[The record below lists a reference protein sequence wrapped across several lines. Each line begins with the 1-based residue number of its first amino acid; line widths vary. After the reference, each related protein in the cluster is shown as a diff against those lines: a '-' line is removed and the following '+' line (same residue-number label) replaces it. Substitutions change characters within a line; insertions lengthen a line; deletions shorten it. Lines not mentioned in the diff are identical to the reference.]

1 MANLYN
7 KAGLVNIPIGYSDG
21 FLYNIKPTDNT
32 LAFRF
37 NRDSSATRVN
47 KQGLIEEVSY
57 FGPELVTNGDFATD
71 SDWTLKP
78 GSNISGGSLNFD
90 GTQTSTRNINQSITS
105 LDLTKIYKVTFTISN
120 YTAGQVKVKISNNAS
135 GKNKTANGTYV
146 QYLSGMTNTTLSITA
161 SNGFAG
167 SIDNVSVVEVLGDKP
182 RIDYTD
188 SLTSPSFLLEPQSTN
203 LALNSND
210 LTNNTWTK
218 QSATTSSST
227 VVNPEGTSGA
237 SLYTCNNYTGSN
249 QFFRIN
255 PNTTYDNDVSYSYS
269 VFVKYNTFQF
279 CKLSYMNFSIGE
291 HFAAVFDIING
302 TVTSTNIGGTPQN
315 TSSKIENFGNGWFRI
330 SISAA
335 ISSSSGNAMNFEF
348 NKAPS
353 GTPTF
358 TLYGRTDQTTTTD
371 DKVYVYGGQLEQLT
385 YPTSYIPT
393 GGSTATRVAETCN
406 NAGSTSTFNDSEGVL
421 YAEISALSNTSDSS
435 KFISISDGTYNNRAS
450 ILFSNGSTN
459 QIRTFLRVGG
469 VSQIDVSNNVTD
481 VTDFNKVAFSYK
493 ENDFKVYI
501 NGSLVSTDT
510 SGSVWTSGTI
520 TKLSLSEISTSAGLF
535 NGNVKSVA
543 VFKEALTDA
552 ELQKLTS
559 WVSFTEMATDLEYTL
574 E

>member
-135 GKNKTANGTYV
+135 GKSKTANGTYV

-203 LALNSND
+203 LITHSEDFSSLNIRSN
-210 LTNNTWTK
+210 
-218 QSATTSSST
+218 AVVTSNVIVSPSGLLDADEIT
-227 VVNPEGTSGA
+227 FDGTSTGRVEETIPA
-237 SLYTCNNYTGSN
+237 TVGQSYTISLYLKNKDLSDKTQVWIGFSAAAQGSYVTITDEWQRYDITTTANGTNEYPRVQFSGTGSL
-249 QFFRIN
+249 
-255 PNTTYDNDVSYSYS
+255 YAWG
-269 VFVKYNTFQF
+269 FQ
-279 CKLSYMNFSIGE
+279 
-291 HFAAVFDIING
+291 V
-302 TVTSTNIGGTPQN
+302 
-315 TSSKIENFGNGWFRI
+315 
-330 SISAA
+330 
-335 ISSSSGNAMNFEF
+335 
-348 NKAPS
+348 
-353 GTPTF
+353 
-358 TLYGRTDQTTTTD
+358 
-371 DKVYVYGGQLEQLT
+371 EQLT
-385 YPTSYIPT
+385 YATSYIPT
-393 GGSTATRVAETCN
+393 YGSTVTRVAETCN
-406 NAGSTSTFNDSEGVL
+406 GAGNASTFNDSEGVL
-421 YAEISALSNTSDSS
+421 YVDYKIVNQVASFPQIQLTDSS
-435 KFISISDGTYNNRAS
+435 LQNQVSFYTYNNTLQFF
-450 ILFSNGSTN
+450 IK
-459 QIRTFLRVGG
+459 
-469 VSQIDVSNNVTD
+469 SNNVNTILSSISVSENVD
-481 VTDFNKVAFSYK
+481 YKFAISYSYAETSIFLNGVKQGSYLNKNMPSNLEKLNIITSDNVTKYK
-493 ENDFKVYI
+493 A
-501 NGSLVSTDT
+501 L
-510 SGSVWTSGTI
+510 
-520 TKLSLSEISTSAGLF
+520 
-535 NGNVKSVA
+535 A

-552 ELQKLTS
+552 ELQQLTS
-559 WVSFTEMATDLEYTL
+559 
-574 E
+574 

>member
-71 SDWTLKP
+71 SDWILKP

-203 LALNSND
+203 LITHSEDFSSLNIRSN
-210 LTNNTWTK
+210 
-218 QSATTSSST
+218 AVVTSNVIVSPSGLLDADEIT
-227 VVNPEGTSGA
+227 FDGTSTGRVEETIPA
-237 SLYTCNNYTGSN
+237 TVGQSYTISLYLKNKDLSDKTQVWIGFSAAAQGSYVTITDEWQRYDITTTANGTNEYPRVQFSGTGSL
-249 QFFRIN
+249 
-255 PNTTYDNDVSYSYS
+255 YAWG
-269 VFVKYNTFQF
+269 FQ
-279 CKLSYMNFSIGE
+279 
-291 HFAAVFDIING
+291 V
-302 TVTSTNIGGTPQN
+302 
-315 TSSKIENFGNGWFRI
+315 
-330 SISAA
+330 
-335 ISSSSGNAMNFEF
+335 
-348 NKAPS
+348 
-353 GTPTF
+353 
-358 TLYGRTDQTTTTD
+358 
-371 DKVYVYGGQLEQLT
+371 EQLT
-385 YPTSYIPT
+385 YATSYIPT
-393 GGSTATRVAETCN
+393 YGSTVTRVAETCN
-406 NAGSTSTFNDSEGVL
+406 GAGNASTFNDSEGVL
-421 YAEISALSNTSDSS
+421 YVDYKIVNQVASFPQIQLTDSS
-435 KFISISDGTYNNRAS
+435 LQNQVSFYTYNNTLQFF
-450 ILFSNGSTN
+450 IK
-459 QIRTFLRVGG
+459 
-469 VSQIDVSNNVTD
+469 SNNVNTILSSISVSENVD
-481 VTDFNKVAFSYK
+481 YKFAISYSYAETSIFLNGVKQGSYLNKNMPSNLEKLNIITSDNVTKYK
-493 ENDFKVYI
+493 A
-501 NGSLVSTDT
+501 L
-510 SGSVWTSGTI
+510 
-520 TKLSLSEISTSAGLF
+520 
-535 NGNVKSVA
+535 A

-552 ELQKLTS
+552 ELQQLTS
-559 WVSFTEMATDLEYTL
+559 
-574 E
+574 

>member
-21 FLYNIKPTDNT
+21 FLYNIKPVDDT

-135 GKNKTANGTYV
+135 GKSKTANGTYV

-203 LALNSND
+203 LITHSEDFSSLNIRSN
-210 LTNNTWTK
+210 
-218 QSATTSSST
+218 AVVTSNVIVSPSGLLDADEIT
-227 VVNPEGTSGA
+227 FDGTSTGRVEETIPA
-237 SLYTCNNYTGSN
+237 TVGQSYTISLYLKNKDLSDKTQVWIGFSAAAQGSYVTITDEWQRYDITTTANGTNEYPRVQFSGTGSL
-249 QFFRIN
+249 
-255 PNTTYDNDVSYSYS
+255 YAWG
-269 VFVKYNTFQF
+269 FQ
-279 CKLSYMNFSIGE
+279 
-291 HFAAVFDIING
+291 V
-302 TVTSTNIGGTPQN
+302 
-315 TSSKIENFGNGWFRI
+315 
-330 SISAA
+330 
-335 ISSSSGNAMNFEF
+335 
-348 NKAPS
+348 
-353 GTPTF
+353 
-358 TLYGRTDQTTTTD
+358 
-371 DKVYVYGGQLEQLT
+371 EQLT
-385 YPTSYIPT
+385 YATSYIPT
-393 GGSTATRVAETCN
+393 YGSTVTRVAETCN
-406 NAGSTSTFNDSEGVL
+406 GAGNASTFNDSEGVL
-421 YAEISALSNTSDSS
+421 YVDYKIVNQVASFPQIQLTDSS
-435 KFISISDGTYNNRAS
+435 LQNQVSFYTYNNTLQFF
-450 ILFSNGSTN
+450 IK
-459 QIRTFLRVGG
+459 
-469 VSQIDVSNNVTD
+469 SNNVNTILSSISVSENVD
-481 VTDFNKVAFSYK
+481 YKFAISYSYAETSIFLNGVKQGSYLNKNMPSNLEKLNIITSDNVTKYK
-493 ENDFKVYI
+493 A
-501 NGSLVSTDT
+501 L
-510 SGSVWTSGTI
+510 
-520 TKLSLSEISTSAGLF
+520 
-535 NGNVKSVA
+535 A

-552 ELQKLTS
+552 ELQQLTS
-559 WVSFTEMATDLEYTL
+559 
-574 E
+574 

>member
-7 KAGLVNIPIGYSDG
+7 KAGLVNIPVGYSDG

-203 LALNSND
+203 LLPYSEGYSQWSWGGNSNP
-210 LTNNTWTK
+210 NNTTRVDN
-218 QSATTSSST
+218 QSSPDGGLNASLFTRNS
-227 VVNPEGTSGA
+227 GTSGWFSPQNITV
-237 SLYTCNNYTGSN
+237 SLNNT
-249 QFFRIN
+249 F
-255 PNTTYDNDVSYSYS
+255 TYSI
-269 VFVKYNTFQF
+269 FVKKNNSSTIELNNVSNSPQNKVVYNIDLNTFTT
-279 CKLSYMNFSIGE
+279 E
-291 HFAAVFDIING
+291 
-302 TVTSTNIGGTPQN
+302 TNATGN
-315 TSSKIENFGNGWFRI
+315 SVNYGNGWYRI
-330 SISAA
+330 SMTFEHTNSGGTSAQ
-335 ISSSSGNAMNFEF
+335 IRN
-348 NKAPS
+348 
-353 GTPTF
+353 
-358 TLYGRTDQTTTTD
+358 TLEEGKSMFVFGSQA
-371 DKVYVYGGQLEQLT
+371 EQKSFV
-385 YPTSYIPT
+385 TSYIPT
-393 GGSTATRVAETCN
+393 AGSTATRAAETCVGAG
-406 NAGSTSTFNDSEGVL
+406 NASTFNSTEGVL
-421 YAEISALSNTSDSS
+421 YAEISGFKDDPTNRY
-435 KFISISDGTYNNRAS
+435 ISISDGTIQNVVSIILGADNFLYAS
-450 ILFSNGSTN
+450 
-459 QIRTFLRVGG
+459 V
-469 VSQIDVSNNVTD
+469 VSNNTTQYSRFYPSSSGFISENNNKIALHYKQNDIFVYLNGNKILAETTGNSPIGLNTLNFD
-481 VTDFNKVAFSYK
+481 RGSGLDDFH
-493 ENDFKVYI
+493 
-501 NGSLVSTDT
+501 
-510 SGSVWTSGTI
+510 
-520 TKLSLSEISTSAGLF
+520 
-535 NGNVKSVA
+535 GNVKSVIA
-543 VFKEALTDA
+543 FKEALTDD
-552 ELQKLTS
+552 ELQQLTGPEYN
-559 WVSFTEMATDLEYTL
+559 SFAALAAAYNYTVI
-574 E
+574 

>member
-203 LALNSND
+203 LITHSEDFSSLNIRSN
-210 LTNNTWTK
+210 
-218 QSATTSSST
+218 AVVTSNVIVSPSGLLDADEIT
-227 VVNPEGTSGA
+227 FDGTSTGRVEETIPA
-237 SLYTCNNYTGSN
+237 TVGQSYTISLYLKNKDLSDKTQVWIGFSAAAQGSYVTITDEWQRYDITTTANGTNEYPRVQFSGTGSL
-249 QFFRIN
+249 
-255 PNTTYDNDVSYSYS
+255 YAWG
-269 VFVKYNTFQF
+269 FQ
-279 CKLSYMNFSIGE
+279 
-291 HFAAVFDIING
+291 V
-302 TVTSTNIGGTPQN
+302 
-315 TSSKIENFGNGWFRI
+315 
-330 SISAA
+330 
-335 ISSSSGNAMNFEF
+335 
-348 NKAPS
+348 
-353 GTPTF
+353 
-358 TLYGRTDQTTTTD
+358 
-371 DKVYVYGGQLEQLT
+371 EQLT
-385 YPTSYIPT
+385 YATSYIPT
-393 GGSTATRVAETCN
+393 YGSTVTRVAETCN
-406 NAGSTSTFNDSEGVL
+406 GAGNASTFNDSEGVL
-421 YAEISALSNTSDSS
+421 YVDYKIVNQVASFPQIQLTDSS
-435 KFISISDGTYNNRAS
+435 LQNQVSFYTYNNTLQFF
-450 ILFSNGSTN
+450 IK
-459 QIRTFLRVGG
+459 
-469 VSQIDVSNNVTD
+469 SNNVNTILSSISVSENVD
-481 VTDFNKVAFSYK
+481 YKFAISYSYAETSIFLNGVKQGSYLNKNMPSNLEKLNIITSDNVTKYK
-493 ENDFKVYI
+493 A
-501 NGSLVSTDT
+501 L
-510 SGSVWTSGTI
+510 
-520 TKLSLSEISTSAGLF
+520 
-535 NGNVKSVA
+535 A

-552 ELQKLTS
+552 ELQQLTS
-559 WVSFTEMATDLEYTL
+559 
-574 E
+574 